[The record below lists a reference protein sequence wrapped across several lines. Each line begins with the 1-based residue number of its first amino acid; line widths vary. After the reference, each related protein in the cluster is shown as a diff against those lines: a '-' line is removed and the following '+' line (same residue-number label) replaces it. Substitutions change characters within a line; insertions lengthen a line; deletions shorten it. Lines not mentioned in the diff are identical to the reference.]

1 MKNKIEDSK
10 LLFTIVVVVII
21 FDMITIG
28 YVTMK
33 PLVDSYVKS
42 LFKSKTD
49 LKKDNYKE
57 IYLHE
62 YTKIR

>member
-1 MKNKIEDSK
+1 MKNKIDDSK
-10 LLFTIVVVVII
+10 LFFTIVVVVII

-33 PLVDSYVKS
+33 PLIDSYVKG
-42 LFKSKTD
+42 LFKSKND

-62 YTKIR
+62 YTKTR

>member
-10 LLFTIVVVVII
+10 LFFTIVVVMII
-21 FDMITIG
+21 FNMIAIG

-33 PLVDSYVKS
+33 PLIDSYVKG

-57 IYLHE
+57 IYLHK
-62 YTKIR
+62 YTKTR

>member
-33 PLVDSYVKS
+33 PLIDSYVKS

-49 LKKDNYKE
+49 FKKDNYKE

-62 YTKIR
+62 YTKTR

>member
-21 FDMITIG
+21 FNMIAIG

-33 PLVDSYVKS
+33 PLIDSYVKG

-62 YTKIR
+62 YTKTR

>member
-33 PLVDSYVKS
+33 PLIDSYVKS

-49 LKKDNYKE
+49 FKKDNYKE
-57 IYLHE
+57 IYLHK
-62 YTKIR
+62 YTKTR